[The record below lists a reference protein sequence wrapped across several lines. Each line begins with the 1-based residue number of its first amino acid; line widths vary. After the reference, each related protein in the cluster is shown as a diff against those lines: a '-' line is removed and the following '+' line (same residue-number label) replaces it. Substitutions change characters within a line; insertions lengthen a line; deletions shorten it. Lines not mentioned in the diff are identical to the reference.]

1 MRISLARTK
10 ISLVMI
16 PAGIGL
22 LFLPI
27 WWGPAEVAPV
37 GVGLLLGGLL
47 LLNKAR
53 TGSFT
58 GRPGVG
64 GVDHDWLDSEGDVS
78 TTSPSGGGELGGGG
92 ASGGWDDDD
101 DDD

>member
-1 MRISLARTK
+1 MASPLMKTSLA
-10 ISLVMI
+10 MI
-16 PAGIGL
+16 PTGIGL

-27 WWGPAEVAPV
+27 WWGPPEVAPV

-47 LLNKAR
+47 LFNKAR

-58 GRPGVG
+58 GRPGAS
-64 GVDHDWLDSEGDVS
+64 DADWLDSEVEGS
-78 TTSPSGGGELGGGG
+78 ATSAGGGGEFGGGG
-92 ASGGWDDDD
+92 ASGDWDDDD